1 MLLSNPVETVS
12 YLRLSSW
19 FYSLIWNYRYS
30 HVVSLVFTIVEAKCG
45 IVSPESTA
53 FSEDNN
59 SDGEIEDV
67 VETIPEPSP
76 GVRPLILPSHRL
88 NLFHNLSSLSRALV
102 SLGQV
107 VLFVTLFPST
117 FHMPFMSCPL
127 IWHKV
132 SYHRNGS
139 FQSHDTKWCDNK
151 SNICACFRFIN
162 AGILSMPLWKHKHLQ
177 SN

>member
-1 MLLSNPVETVS
+1 MLLSNPREAVS

-30 HVVSLVFTIVEAKCG
+30 HVLSLVFTIVEAKCG

-76 GVRPLILPSHRL
+76 GFRGFSHP
-88 NLFHNLSSLSRALV
+88 A
-102 SLGQV
+102 
-107 VLFVTLFPST
+107 FPSPEPLPQPLKSLAGLGLT
-117 FHMPFMSCPL
+117 KASCFVCNSFFPVLFHMPFTCHVPL
-127 IWHKV
+127 YGTRDPTTEMEAFKV
-132 SYHRNGS
+132 TIQNGVIIGATYV
-139 FQSHDTKWCDNK
+139 HDSD
-151 SNICACFRFIN
+151 
-162 AGILSMPLWKHKHLQ
+162 L
-177 SN
+177 

>member
-1 MLLSNPVETVS
+1 MLLSNPKETVS

-76 GVRPLILPSHRL
+76 GVRGFSHPAFPSPEPLPQPLMSLAGLGLTKASCFVCNSFSPCTFLHTIPLILMMTRRMPPQKWKTSK
-88 NLFHNLSSLSRALV
+88 SRYK
-102 SLGQV
+102 
-107 VLFVTLFPST
+107 
-117 FHMPFMSCPL
+117 MM
-127 IWHKV
+127 W
-132 SYHRNGS
+132 
-139 FQSHDTKWCDNK
+139 
-151 SNICACFRFIN
+151 
-162 AGILSMPLWKHKHLQ
+162 
-177 SN
+177 